1 MTSTVTA
8 ATMTV
13 KITETIKLNG
23 RDQGAENTISIASVN
38 EVSKRIVTATT
49 TEQIILA
56 FGTAVAAGQFDETIR
71 GSPSSTTVIWP
82 RALSTPWTH

>member
-23 RDQGAENTISIASVN
+23 RDQGAETTLTIASVN
-38 EVSKRIVTATT
+38 EVMKRIVTCSASKPPTSA
-49 TEQIILA
+49 E
-56 FGTAVAAGQFDETIR
+56 FRHAV
-71 GSPSSTTVIWP
+71 
-82 RALSTPWTH
+82 